1 MLGLVLTTIFER
13 DAHFSYNR
21 LVGSQAAGLLLV
33 SIQSFKLFVHVNR
46 CQCPREVHPVR
57 GVVPLVVAYY
67 WVIRAYVCHDHL
79 ENKYSVVQNITIK
92 I

>member
-1 MLGLVLTTIFER
+1 MLGLVLTVMFER
-13 DAHFSYNR
+13 DAFLSYNR

-46 CQCPREVHPVR
+46 RQCPREIHPVR
-57 GVVPLVVAYY
+57 GIVPLVVAHY
-67 WVIRAYVCHDHL
+67 WVIGAYVCHDHL
-79 ENKYSVVQNITIK
+79 ENKYIVVQNMAIK